1 MKTFVILTRR
11 ADATAEAFGRLSK
24 AEAVAVWQGF
34 ASGMV
39 RAAHGL
45 VEGAGAALELESHDF
60 DEARRYIE
68 TLPYVSERLL
78 DVHYYAL
85 KPFPGFEGLVTS

>member
-1 MKTFVILTRR
+1 MKTFVILKRR
-11 ADATAEAFGRLSK
+11 ADATAEDFERLSK
-24 AEAVAVWQGF
+24 VEAVAVWQGF

-39 RAAHGL
+39 REVHGL

-68 TLPYVSERLL
+68 ALPYVSERLL
-78 DVHYYAL
+78 DVHYCAL
-85 KPFPGFEGLVTS
+85 KPFPGFGGLVAS